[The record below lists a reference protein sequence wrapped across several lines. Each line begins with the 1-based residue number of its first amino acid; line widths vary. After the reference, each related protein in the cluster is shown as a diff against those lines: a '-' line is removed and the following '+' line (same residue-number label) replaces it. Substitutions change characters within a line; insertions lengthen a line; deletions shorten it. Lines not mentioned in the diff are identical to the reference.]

1 MAALSLSFPE
11 GDTSL
16 GTPRSASE
24 APCGCTSSSGLL
36 CLAPVFTG
44 TGWGVISSSCQ
55 NILGACLSWTPPGRE
70 WEPHSWGLEPLP
82 SPPPPNPGP
91 AWMWLQGTGGHRSP
105 TRAEHHPEAESRAKW
120 QPQKGAGAGG
130 PRAWSG
136 RGRLRGRFV
145 HVFGVDQTRMG
156 GSLLSPRY
164 SAGEAFI
171 QPFLHSSS

>member
-36 CLAPVFTG
+36 CLALVFTG
-44 TGWGVISSSCQ
+44 MGWGVISSSCQ
-55 NILGACLSWTPPGRE
+55 NIRGACPSWTPPGRE
-70 WEPHSWGLEPLP
+70 WEPHSWGLEPP
-82 SPPPPNPGP
+82 PGP
-91 AWMWLQGTGGHRSP
+91 SLDVAARDWGPQVSNK
-105 TRAEHHPEAESRAKW
+105 SRAPPRSRKQSKMATPERCRNW
-120 QPQKGAGAGG
+120 GARGPGG
-130 PRAWSG
+130 G

-145 HVFGVDQTRMG
+145 HAFGLDQTRMG
-156 GSLLSPRY
+156 GSLLSPQY